1 MKALVLMI
9 EDDPQIRRFLRAT
22 LAAEGYRFQEALTG
36 EEGLAQAAA
45 HQPDL
50 ILLDLGLPD
59 IDGIDV
65 IRRLREWNRAP
76 ILILSARGQ
85 ESDKIAA
92 LDLGADDYIGKPF
105 AVGELLARIRAAL
118 RRSAA
123 VSTEGSGNI
132 VRFGQ
137 VEVDLERRLVKVDGS
152 EIHLTPNEYKLLQ
165 VFVKYAGKVL
175 TQRQLLSEVWGPNQ
189 TEQAQYLR
197 VYVAQLRRKL
207 EPDPARPKLLQTEP
221 GIGYRLVIGD

>member
-1 MKALVLMI
+1 MKPLVLMI

-36 EEGLAQAAA
+36 EEGLAHAAA
-45 HQPDL
+45 YQPDL

-59 IDGIDV
+59 IDGIEV
-65 IRRLREWNRAP
+65 IGRLREWNHAP

-123 VSTEGSGNI
+123 VNTEGSGSI
-132 VRFGQ
+132 VRFGH
-137 VEVDLERRLVKVDGS
+137 VEVDLE
-152 EIHLTPNEYKLLQ
+152 
-165 VFVKYAGKVL
+165 
-175 TQRQLLSEVWGPNQ
+175 
-189 TEQAQYLR
+189 
-197 VYVAQLRRKL
+197 
-207 EPDPARPKLLQTEP
+207 
-221 GIGYRLVIGD
+221 